1 MGGAAVGNTP
11 CVADELRSAQRALGR
26 GATQEAL
33 VHLWNALEPARLAGD
48 GRRLRTIAGLAQRVR
63 AQGDEGEGRE
73 AERLLEELRSVV
85 GEDGAVVPATRRL
98 DADVYASG
106 EPAVEPAGDLQPGEE
121 EASRGRTARLGNLI
135 WIAIVVA
142 VILFNLLGERGGG

>member
-1 MGGAAVGNTP
+1 MVGAAVGNTP
-11 CVADELRSAQRALGR
+11 GVADELRSAQRALGR

-48 GRRLRTIAGLAQRVR
+48 GRRLRTIAGLAQRIR

-73 AERLLEELRSVV
+73 AERLIEELRSVV
-85 GEDGAVVPATRRL
+85 GEEGALVPATGRL

-106 EPAVEPAGDLQPGEE
+106 KPVEEPAGDLQPE
-121 EASRGRTARLGNLI
+121 EAESRGRAARLGNLI